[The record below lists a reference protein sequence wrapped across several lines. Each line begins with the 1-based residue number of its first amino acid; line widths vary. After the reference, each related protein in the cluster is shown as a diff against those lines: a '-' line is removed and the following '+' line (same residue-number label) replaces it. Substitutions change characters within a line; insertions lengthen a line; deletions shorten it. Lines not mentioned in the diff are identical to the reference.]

1 MGSSGV
7 AAEGVAEDPSAPAAP
22 EDEGP
27 PAEWERRRGGK
38 LVWAVHVTLVNE
50 VRPTDAV
57 FGGEQAACAHARA
70 MSKDTEVLAASV
82 VRFTIDELG
91 TRKGVAMFVEGKR
104 QLVPYVSD
112 CRSIYPGG
120 RK

>member
-1 MGSSGV
+1 MGSSDAV
-7 AAEGVAEDPSAPAAP
+7 PEGEEP
-22 EDEGP
+22 P
-27 PAEWERRRGGK
+27 PACERQRGGK

-50 VRPTDAV
+50 VRPTDSA
-57 FGGEQAACAHARA
+57 FGTEQAACTHARE
-70 MSKDTEVLAASV
+70 MSKDAEVLAASV
-82 VRFTIDELG
+82 VRFTLDELG

-112 CRSIYPGG
+112 CRSIHAGG

>member
-1 MGSSGV
+1 
-7 AAEGVAEDPSAPAAP
+7 
-22 EDEGP
+22 
-27 PAEWERRRGGK
+27 
-38 LVWAVHVTLVNE
+38 
-50 VRPTDAV
+50 
-57 FGGEQAACAHARA
+57 
-70 MSKDTEVLAASV
+70 MSKDTGVLAASV
-82 VRFTIDELG
+82 VRFAIDELG